1 LEEKKSKLNQLM
13 RTNKRQDEA
22 LINLKKQISIDD
34 NKSRNRNNLNKELR
48 LITSNS
54 YKNAFQRN
62 NNLFHINTK
71 KSLDES
77 KYEAINIVIKI
88 KEKAINNA
96 LMKMNILKK
105 ENEILRKELYKN
117 NDYSENLGLEDNS
130 NENRKRLEQLKDEI
144 RILNNQLEQ
153 HKKCLKE
160 RNSLE
165 KENLQLKNRLQEIK
179 KNIKQIRLEMK
190 ERENNEI
197 NSNSLPLETVED
209 NTTNNNLSPRN
220 NNNNMKTIPNPKN
233 KNSSKNRP
241 IPILNLNLS
250 KSDGVKLPLIT
261 SPSKSNFNK
270 LDKNIIT
277 DEFYS
282 KLKNFYSDNEN
293 EYEILEQKIKEI
305 ENSRSYIENKHKN
318 EIKQFDS
325 KILILDK
332 QFKLLNNEG
341 KENGSNIRVLKY
353 RLNIIKNETKNIFN
367 KIQQLKT
374 KIEFLTNVGKEKDF
388 EIYELKNEIEKI
400 RNKCGK
406 TEKEESEDSNEFDS
420 GFDEKTGNDSESIF
434 DNKKIKKK
442 KIPILNLQD
451 STERKKKKK
460 KKNS

>member
-1 LEEKKSKLNQLM
+1 MHQVEEETIKKTKDEYIAQIEQLENELQLEQKISLSLETKNENQDELIYLQKNLEEKKSKLNQLM

-34 NKSRNRNNLNKELR
+34 NKTKSRNNINKELR

-153 HKKCLKE
+153 HKKCLKK

-179 KNIKQIRLEMK
+179 KNIKQIKLEMNQK
-190 ERENNEI
+190 
-197 NSNSLPLETVED
+197 
-209 NTTNNNLSPRN
+209 
-220 NNNNMKTIPNPKN
+220 MKKGMDI
-233 KNSSKNRP
+233 SKD
-241 IPILNLNLS
+241 LN
-250 KSDGVKLPLIT
+250 G
-261 SPSKSNFNK
+261 
-270 LDKNIIT
+270 
-277 DEFYS
+277 
-282 KLKNFYSDNEN
+282 
-293 EYEILEQKIKEI
+293 
-305 ENSRSYIENKHKN
+305 
-318 EIKQFDS
+318 
-325 KILILDK
+325 
-332 QFKLLNNEG
+332 
-341 KENGSNIRVLKY
+341 
-353 RLNIIKNETKNIFN
+353 
-367 KIQQLKT
+367 
-374 KIEFLTNVGKEKDF
+374 
-388 EIYELKNEIEKI
+388 
-400 RNKCGK
+400 
-406 TEKEESEDSNEFDS
+406 
-420 GFDEKTGNDSESIF
+420 
-434 DNKKIKKK
+434 KIKKK
-442 KIPILNLQD
+442 
-451 STERKKKKK
+451 
-460 KKNS
+460 